1 MNVVT
6 SITEAEEPRAGCC
19 DVDKHRR
26 TDGARAFPSSKGIS
40 RPTIIPARIKAEE
53 SVAEDGGQE
62 GGDSASMDR
71 KVNDEENPKYIRHRG
86 DDDNTFSSSN
96 MSPQSSR
103 RTPTS
108 KPDSAA
114 DPTPSRTFTNK
125 KLHPMY
131 FLFLAPPAAASIA
144 WKGISGDFDML
155 AKSLSFISG
164 FLYMFIALF
173 NSSFL
178 KGASFSIAWWAYTFP
193 CETCCPQSFLVDVEL
208 VWYQVDMRRAPAS
221 SYGSRLV
228 G

>member
-6 SITEAEEPRAGCC
+6 SITEAEELKAGCC

-26 TDGARAFPSSKGIS
+26 TDGASTFPFSKGIS
-40 RPTIIPARIKAEE
+40 RPTIIPVRIKAEE

-62 GGDSASMDR
+62 GGDPVSMDR
-71 KVNDEENPKYIRHRG
+71 KVNDEENPEYIRHRG
-86 DDDNTFSSSN
+86 DDEGNAFSSPN
-96 MSPQSSR
+96 MSPQSFR
-103 RTPTS
+103 RTPAS

-114 DPTPSRTFTNK
+114 DPTSSGTFMNK

-131 FLFLAPPAAASIA
+131 FLFVAPPAAASIA

-155 AKSLSFISG
+155 AKSLFFISG

-193 CETCCPQSFLVDVEL
+193 CETFPQSFLVDAEL
-208 VWYQVDMRRAPAS
+208 VW
-221 SYGSRLV
+221 
-228 G
+228 